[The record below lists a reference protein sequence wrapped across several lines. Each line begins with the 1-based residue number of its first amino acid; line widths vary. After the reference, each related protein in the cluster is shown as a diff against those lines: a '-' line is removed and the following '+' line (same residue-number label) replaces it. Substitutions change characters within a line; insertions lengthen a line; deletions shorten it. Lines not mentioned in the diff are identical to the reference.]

1 MLFVKVVLASFR
13 CQHFGA
19 LFSETVRVPEGAL
32 PDVIL
37 KQARIASRRFD
48 KDDNVLWFETLQG
61 WTTTFKAT
69 QQRSTTYFCP
79 LYFDPNKH
87 VLVRML
93 VNPSDPHFGHHEVFV
108 KQHGL
113 QVIRESMA
121 RLTAD
126 EFVFVG
132 KDWALPLK
140 SQRVGYLFTIHLV
153 DCLALS
159 TRHVKYTLT
168 PDVKEELR
176 KIVGNRTIE
185 KGGGNFT
192 FEQFFPR
199 IKRLLH
205 DLVFDERD
213 HNGEEILV
221 SSRGTFYKS
230 SALNIKGFRNKTPHD
245 LVTWYKT
252 DDFTQPSKRKRL

>member
-1 MLFVKVVLASFR
+1 MLLYALYNLRVVIKIYIASFDLQNNTTLMGNNVATRKRKYDGNTSCYQTLTAKEEANLACYIALYDLCDKKR
-13 CQHFGA
+13 CWEQIGNIIQKYGVKMCR
-19 LFSETVRVPEGAL
+19 TVYRGHSS
-32 PDVIL
+32 
-37 KQARIASRRFD
+37 QD
-48 KDDNVLWFETLQG
+48 KTITAISPF
-61 WTTTFKAT
+61 F
-69 QQRSTTYFCP
+69 STT
-79 LYFDPNKH
+79 PNKH
-87 VLVRML
+87 
-93 VNPSDPHFGHHEVFV
+93 
-108 KQHGL
+108 
-113 QVIRESMA
+113 MA
-121 RLTAD
+121 EL
-126 EFVFVG
+126 FVG